1 MTNGNGSFQRV
12 PSKSHHGKIPWR
24 ACEARKVLRL
34 DLKPGGYLFYKDEIS
49 AEVAYEHYVMMP
61 EFVNVVFSQ
70 FKSQSA
76 AHRKQAKT
84 NTDWTDWKKYSG
96 RQVLID
102 DLQPGG
108 LLSEKPNL
116 TAKEAFEFYTPLLE
130 LARVVF
136 LQFKVWLESH
146 REQANVQSR
155 AAHEDMQEFLHDR
168 LLFPR
173 QGHNGRGEPVF
184 DMSTAKYL
192 LRKGV
197 CEKQH
202 TTMKPRYFQKTRPE
216 HMLFKLD
223 IFKFRIYQE
232 ERLQKYFNYLDW
244 KRKNKNNGSD
254 GPSRSHDF
262 AHGNGM
268 DTA

>member
-1 MTNGNGSFQRV
+1 MVRV
-12 PSKSHHGKIPWR
+12 GWIPWR
-24 ACEARKVLRL
+24 TCEARKVLRL
-34 DLKPGGYLFYKDEIS
+34 DLQPGGYLFDKDDIS
-49 AEVAYEHYVMMP
+49 AEVAYEHYVTMP
-61 EFVNVVFSQ
+61 EFANVVFSQ
-70 FKSQSA
+70 FKFQLA

-84 NTDWTDWKKYSG
+84 NTDWTDWKKCPG

-108 LLSEKPNL
+108 LLFEKPEI
-116 TAKEAFEFYTPLLE
+116 TAEEAFEFYTTLPE
-130 LARVVF
+130 FARVVF
-136 LQFKVWLESH
+136 SQFKVRLESH

-155 AAHEDMQEFLHDR
+155 AAHEDMQAFLHDR
-168 LLFPR
+168 RLFPR

-192 LRKGV
+192 LRKDV
-197 CEKQH
+197 CEKRH
-202 TTMKPRYFQKTRPE
+202 TTMTPSCFQKTRPE
-216 HMLFKLD
+216 YMLFKPD

-244 KRKNKNNGSD
+244 KRKKKNNGNDRS
-254 GPSRSHDF
+254 SRSHDF
-262 AHGNGM
+262 SHGNRM